1 MQAPL
6 SYNQLEKTASKL
18 LSLTGQKDDRST
30 DVVSVAKNIGYEVIL
45 ARFDEDIRGMVVCDD
60 KERAIYV
67 NKDDNPSQK
76 KFTVA
81 REISRILLH
90 ASEDD
95 KYFVDYRKKITYDV
109 EEYETNNF
117 AAAIIMPKE
126 ATIRTWQKV
135 QKVEHFAEEM
145 GVSNAVAV
153 IRLTGL
159 GLLAL

>member
-1 MQAPL
+1 MQGAL

-18 LSLTGQKDDRST
+18 LLLTGQKENRLT

-67 NKDDNPSQK
+67 NKKDDPSQK

-90 ASEDD
+90 ASEAD

-126 ATIRTWQKV
+126 TTIHTWQKV
-135 QKVEHFAEEM
+135 QNVERFAEEM